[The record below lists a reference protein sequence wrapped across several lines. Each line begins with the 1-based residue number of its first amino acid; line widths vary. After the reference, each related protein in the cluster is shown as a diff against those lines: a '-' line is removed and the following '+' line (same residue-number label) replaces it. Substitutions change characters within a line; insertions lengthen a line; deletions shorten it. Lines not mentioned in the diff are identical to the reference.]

1 MAEVLAAPP
10 APVRAAVPEAP
21 PNAGNL
27 AIAAR
32 LRDYADLLEAQ
43 AANPF
48 RAQAYRRAAAVVE
61 RLDRPVSAILAA
73 EGREGL
79 DALPGV
85 GPRIA
90 AALSE
95 LALTGRWAQLDRVRG
110 EADPEALFRTLP
122 GIGPTLARRLVE
134 ELHLAS
140 LESLEA
146 AAYDGR
152 LAAAAGWGPRRV
164 RMIQT
169 ALSERLG
176 RARLRRAAA
185 APAPRRPPVGLL
197 LDVDREY
204 REAAA
209 AGRLRLIAPRRFNP
223 RGEAWLPVLHAE
235 RGDWRFTALYSNTP
249 LAHELGRT
257 RDWVVIYFETD
268 AMPEGQCTVVTETRG
283 ARRGARVVRGREDES

>member
-1 MAEVLAAPP
+1 MAQAIAAAPAPLRASVP
-10 APVRAAVPEAP
+10 ASPPRAE
-21 PNAGNL
+21 NAS
-27 AIAAR
+27 IAAR

-43 AANPF
+43 QANPF
-48 RAQAYRRAAAVVE
+48 RAQAYRRAAVVVE
-61 RLDRPVSAILAA
+61 RLDRPVADILAS

-95 LALTGRWAQLDRVRG
+95 LALTGRWAQLDRARG
-110 EADPEALFRTLP
+110 EAEPETLFRTLP
-122 GIGPTLARRLVE
+122 GIGPALAHRLVE

-146 AAYDGR
+146 AAHDGR

-164 RMIQT
+164 RMIQS
-169 ALSERLG
+169 ALAERLG
-176 RARLRRAAA
+176 RARLRRAAPPA
-185 APAPRRPPVGLL
+185 ARRPPVALL

-209 AGRLRLIAPRRFNP
+209 AGRLRRIAPRRFNP
-223 RGEAWLPVLHAE
+223 KGEAWLPVLHTE
-235 RGDWRFTALYSNTP
+235 RGGWRFTALYSNTP
-249 LAHELGRT
+249 LAHQLGRT
-257 RDWVVIYFETD
+257 RDWVVIYAETD
-268 AMPEGQCTVVTETRG
+268 ALPEGQCTVVTETRG
-283 ARRGARVVRGREDES
+283 PRRGARVVRGREDE